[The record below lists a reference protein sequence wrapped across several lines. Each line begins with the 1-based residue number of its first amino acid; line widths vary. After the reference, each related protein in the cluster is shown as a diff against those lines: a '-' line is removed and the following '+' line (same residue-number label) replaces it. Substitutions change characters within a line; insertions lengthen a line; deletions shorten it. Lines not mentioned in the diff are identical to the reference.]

1 MLEYYRETDTSK
13 LVGRCKE
20 DDKSGGMKMNR
31 WQVIFE
37 VTLDIKDGESK
48 ESALQRAKM
57 LMGTLFI
64 DDGIAHYHVLQQPK
78 IVVEF
83 D

>member
-1 MLEYYRETDTSK
+1 
-13 LVGRCKE
+13 
-20 DDKSGGMKMNR
+20 MNR

-57 LMGTLFI
+57 LMGTLFT
-64 DDGIAHYHVLQQPK
+64 DDGIAHYHVLQLPK
-78 IVVEF
+78 VVVEF

>member
-1 MLEYYRETDTSK
+1 
-13 LVGRCKE
+13 
-20 DDKSGGMKMNR
+20 MNR